1 MKRNC
6 NFCNIPFSL
15 ASRHQKMLALSIAI
29 DGENNFLGGGI
40 KLFHNKHLKEID
52 IKERK
57 WEELLQN
64 NGIKTVHLAKK
75 FQIAGRTCATNTVF
89 LREMSPNKLTPPSF
103 WRVAEIT
110 SSENKKGT
118 GMVMEL
124 LETCYFE
131 QDRFSYILRPK
142 KTFVYITAETALVLK
157 VPFQSFEID
166 GFFHVVP
173 NYYHIL

>member
-1 MKRNC
+1 
-6 NFCNIPFSL
+6 
-15 ASRHQKMLALSIAI
+15 MLALSIAI

-110 SSENKKGT
+110 
-118 GMVMEL
+118 
-124 LETCYFE
+124 
-131 QDRFSYILRPK
+131 
-142 KTFVYITAETALVLK
+142 
-157 VPFQSFEID
+157 
-166 GFFHVVP
+166 
-173 NYYHIL
+173 